1 VPLGCPPPPPPP
13 PASIP
18 GNAGKQPSLQPAAR
32 ALLQRFSDRPALHA
46 LTLGFTHPSTGARL
60 EWDSELPAD
69 MQSLLGDLR
78 AFGQR

>member
-1 VPLGCPPPPPPP
+1 
-13 PASIP
+13 
-18 GNAGKQPSLQPAAR
+18 
-32 ALLQRFSDRPALHA
+32 
-46 LTLGFTHPSTGARL
+46 LGFTHPSTGARL